1 MVTVP
6 AFLWRYGPPLRGLIL
21 GLGVGGFLAA
31 LAWLDSGILLG
42 ALIGFVV
49 LSLFYGG
56 WMVRRMSR
64 HWPGAKQLSGAERE
78 LVASAARGGHRIDE
92 SRLAQAVVDYRNG
105 LHAAAED
112 ARPFRWLLP
121 IVLVVGVVMAAWDA
135 VFGTWGNAVASAIY
149 LVMLLVELFWW
160 PKKQRQL
167 LANADHAAAMAR
179 DSAE

>member
-6 AFLWRYGPPLRGLIL
+6 AFIWRYGPVLRGLIL
-21 GLGVGGFLAA
+21 GLGVGGFLGA

-42 ALIGFVV
+42 GLIVFVV
-49 LSLFYGG
+49 LSLFYGV

-64 HWPGAKQLSGAERE
+64 HWADAKQLSGPERAQ
-78 LVASAARGGHRIDE
+78 VAGAARGGHRIDDPG
-92 SRLAQAVVDYRNG
+92 LAQAVVGYRNG
-105 LHAAAED
+105 LHAAAEN

-121 IVLVVGVVMAAWDA
+121 IVLVVGIVTAAWDA
-135 VFGTWGNAVASAIY
+135 VFGTWGNAIASAIY

-160 PKKQRQL
+160 PKRQRQL
-167 LANADHAAAMAR
+167 LDNADHAAAMAR